1 MKESVMK
8 IKKLNMLKKDFCD
21 ELLTEENE
29 LKCEAYGQQRGHAL
43 SINFV
48 SHIL

>member
-1 MKESVMK
+1 MIK

-21 ELLTEENE
+21 ELVTEENE
-29 LKCEAYGQQRGHAL
+29 LKWEAYGQQCRHAL